1 MRSYRKGKHMTN
13 EEVLTLVAAVMT
25 SGIKQEGAT
34 FHLPE
39 TMLMRFAETCYT
51 RGYQAALD
59 RVSSGLIPQPL
70 QK

>member
-39 TMLMRFAETCYT
+39 TMLVRFAET
-51 RGYQAALD
+51 
-59 RVSSGLIPQPL
+59 
-70 QK
+70 